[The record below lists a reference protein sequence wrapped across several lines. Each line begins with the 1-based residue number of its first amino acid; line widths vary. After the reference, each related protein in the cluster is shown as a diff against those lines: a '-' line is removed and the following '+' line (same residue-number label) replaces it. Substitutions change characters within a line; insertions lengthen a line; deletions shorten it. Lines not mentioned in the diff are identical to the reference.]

1 MIETCTAPLSL
12 LTIANLQAFYCPI
25 YVDKSLT
32 FSSLY
37 FGFNIPA
44 GATNLNP
51 YMGKVTLAVYNSSS
65 LVGTHS
71 RIVSSTVGSKITAT
85 DTGELGVFL
94 INNPANKVY
103 NTMYKH
109 TYSSPFTLSVGRY
122 FLALLFETGAP
133 SSISNAYAATLTSNS
148 TSMNITAFNRDDISI
163 TAGSV
168 TLSTDFSHSA
178 STSFNYTVT
187 GTSLSITTTPSP
199 YYVFPGCYLNTITG
213 GLKIVSQTS
222 GTVGAI
228 GLYVI
233 SSSVSAGS
241 GTATVDSSSYS
252 STISAL
258 GTGTGRTGTY
268 TVTEF
273 ADITIGSF
281 TASNS
286 NITFTHTAATTASL
300 APLGVTTSNSY
311 NYQETA
317 ISSLPS
323 TPSPA
328 ASTSMPY
335 MALST

>member
-1 MIETCTAPLSL
+1 
-12 LTIANLQAFYCPI
+12 
-25 YVDKSLT
+25 
-32 FSSLY
+32 
-37 FGFNIPA
+37 
-44 GATNLNP
+44 
-51 YMGKVTLAVYNSSS
+51 MGKVTLAVYNSSS

-71 RIVSSTVGSKITAT
+71 KIISSTVGSKITAT

-94 INNPANKVY
+94 INNPSGKGY

-109 TYSSPFTLSVGRY
+109 TYASPFTLSVGRY
-122 FLALLFETGAP
+122 FLALLFETAAP
-133 SSISNAYAATLTSNS
+133 PNISNAYAATLTSNS
-148 TSMNITAFNRDDISI
+148 TSMNITAFNLDDISI

-168 TLSTDFSHSA
+168 TLSADFSHSA
-178 STSFNYTVT
+178 STSFNYTVS
-187 GTSLSITTTPSP
+187 GTTLNITTTPTP
-199 YYVFPGCYLNTITG
+199 YYVFPGCYLNTISG
-213 GLKIVSQTS
+213 GLRIVSQTS
-222 GTVGAI
+222 GTVGAV
-228 GLYVI
+228 GVYVI
-233 SSSVSAGS
+233 SASASGS
-241 GTATVDSSSYS
+241 GTATVNSSLYS

-311 NYQETA
+311 NFQETA